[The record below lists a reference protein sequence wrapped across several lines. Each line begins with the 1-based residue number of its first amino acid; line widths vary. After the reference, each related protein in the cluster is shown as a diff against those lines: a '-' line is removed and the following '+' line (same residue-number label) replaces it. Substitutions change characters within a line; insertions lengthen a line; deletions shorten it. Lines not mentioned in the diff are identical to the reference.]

1 MALLMGEEG
10 RGWKMSHATIEARRE
25 AGDEFFL
32 LPILTFHGAFF
43 EGETGKQ
50 VKWCRVR
57 VDSR

>member
-1 MALLMGEEG
+1 MGEEG